1 LEKQVATARR
11 ETTDLQR
18 EIQELRAQLG
28 GQQAGQ
34 TRLYESHSMNG
45 PQSNGAQPGSYPTYA
60 SGMAVDQPRT
70 LPPLINGS
78 VAAMQGVQY
87 TEVRR

>member
-1 LEKQVATARR
+1 MASSRR
-11 ETTDLQR
+11 ETADLQR

-28 GQQAGQ
+28 GHQANGHN
-34 TRLYESHSMNG
+34 RLFEAHSMNG
-45 PQSNGAQPGSYPTYA
+45 PQTNGAQPGSYPTYA

-87 TEVRR
+87 TEERR